1 MCAIGCHVNV
11 SRLYASVP
19 NDLFFIYIQE
29 HPMHSIKS
37 ILIIVTSFS
46 EISPGEPTGLWLE
59 EFVVPF
65 IEFKNE
71 GLEISVASVKG
82 GKAPVD
88 PRSKPT
94 PEQREAWSEA
104 IDSLNRT
111 VPVASINPAD
121 YDAVFMPGGHGTMFD
136 FPASVDLNNL
146 LKDFAQQDKVIA
158 AMCHGPA
165 SLVGVTLEDG
175 SSLVSGKTVTSF
187 TNEEES
193 AAGFA
198 DKMPFLLES
207 RLRELGAKFV
217 EKPNWSDHVQ
227 VDGKL
232 ITGQNPQSSKSTA
245 RVVID
250 ALNNNRG
257 E

>member
-1 MCAIGCHVNV
+1 
-11 SRLYASVP
+11 
-19 NDLFFIYIQE
+19 
-29 HPMHSIKS
+29 MHSIKS
-37 ILIIVTSFS
+37 ILIIVTSFN

-59 EFVVPF
+59 EFVLPF

-71 GLEISVASVKG
+71 GLRVSVASIKG

-88 PRSKPT
+88 PRSNPT
-94 PEQREAWSEA
+94 AEQEEAWAEA
-104 IDSLNRT
+104 INSLHRT
-111 VPVASINPAD
+111 IAVNSINPAD
-121 YDAVFMPGGHGTMFD
+121 YDAVFIPGGHGTMFD
-136 FPASVDLNNL
+136 FPESSDLNNL
-146 LKDFAQQDKVIA
+146 LKGFAEQDKVIA

-175 SSLVSGKTVTSF
+175 TPLVAGKTVTSF

-198 DKMPFLLES
+198 DKMPFLLET
-207 RLRELGAKFV
+207 RLTELGAKFV

-227 VDGKL
+227 IDGKL

-245 RVVID
+245 LALID
-250 ALNNNRG
+250 ALNSNKG